1 MSAVNGGALDVQT
14 TSAQTVNTASGNSI
28 VIAAFRRPEWVSGTT
43 IWADAR
49 VAKRIEWY
57 RERMLRQFFSY
68 YRPHRRLFVLDFL
81 CAVISGLL
89 ELAFPLAV
97 RTFVDQLLPSRNWGL
112 ILGATAGL
120 LAIYV
125 VNTGLQFIVNYWGH
139 VLGIS
144 IETEMRRK
152 IFDHLQKLSFRF
164 FDNQKTGR
172 LVARVTKDLEDVGEV
187 AHHGPE
193 DAFIAVMTFLGSFA
207 LMFTL
212 NRELAL
218 VTGLVVPPMT
228 WISARYGRAMTQNMR
243 LLFARVGDF
252 NARIEENV
260 GGIRVVQAFA
270 NEDHERALFARD
282 NENYRDTKLDAYRLM
297 SKSMSLSYMTMRIV
311 QLFVMI
317 AGAFF
322 VLNHQLTV
330 GGFMGFL
337 LLVNVFFRPVEKI
350 NAVLETY
357 PKGIAGFNRY
367 SELLATDPDIADAPD
382 AISAGH
388 LTGKIQFEGVTF
400 GYDAHKKVLRN
411 IDLTIYPGETVAF
424 VGPSGAGKTT
434 ICSLVPR
441 FYEIDSGRITIDG
454 TDIRKMKIASLRQNI
469 GIVQQDVFLF
479 AGTIRENIAY
489 GRLDA
494 SETEIREAARRARLD
509 EMIAALPDGLDTVI
523 GERGVKLSG
532 GQKQRLAIARMFLKN
547 PPILILDEATS
558 ALDTETER
566 AIQDSLAELAVGRT
580 TLVIAHR
587 LATIRNA
594 DRIVVV
600 DETGIAEQGRHHEL
614 IAAGGTYRRLHDAQY
629 RAHPDLEISG
639 TPVAPTE
646 FLAAR

>member
-1 MSAVNGGALDVQT
+1 
-14 TSAQTVNTASGNSI
+14 
-28 VIAAFRRPEWVSGTT
+28 
-43 IWADAR
+43 
-49 VAKRIEWY
+49 
-57 RERMLRQFFSY
+57 MLRKFFAY
-68 YRPHRRLFVLDFL
+68 YRPHMRLFVLDFS
-81 CAVISGLL
+81 CAIVSGLL

-97 RTFVDQLLPSRNWGL
+97 KVFVDRLLPSQNWGL

-120 LAIYV
+120 LAIYM
-125 VNTGLQFIVNYWGH
+125 VNTGLQYIVNYWGH

-144 IETEMRRK
+144 IETEMRRRV
-152 IFDHLQKLSFRF
+152 FDHLQKLSFRF
-164 FDNQKTGR
+164 YDNQKTGH

-193 DAFIAVMTFLGSFA
+193 DAFIAVMTFFGSFL
-207 LMFTL
+207 LMLTL
-212 NRELAL
+212 NVRLAL
-218 VTGLVVPPMT
+218 ITGLVVPPMT
-228 WISARYGRAMTQNMR
+228 WISTRYGRAMTRTMR
-243 LLFARVGDF
+243 TLFARVGDF

-270 NEDHERALFARD
+270 NEDHERELFARD
-282 NENYRDTKLDAYRLM
+282 NERYRETKLDAYRLM

-317 AGAFF
+317 AGAYF
-322 VLNHQLTV
+322 VLHRDLTV

-357 PKGIAGFNRY
+357 PKGIAGFKRY
-367 SELLATDPDIADAPD
+367 LELLETAPDIADALD
-382 AISAGH
+382 AVTIGP
-388 LTGKIQFEGVTF
+388 LKGDIRFEAVSF
-400 GYDAHKKVLRN
+400 GYEEHRRVLDN
-411 IDLTIYPGETVAF
+411 IDLTIHPGETVAF

-441 FYEIDSGRITIDG
+441 FYELSAGRITVDG
-454 TDIRKMKIASLRQNI
+454 IDIRHMTLASLRRNI

-494 SETEIREAARRARLD
+494 PEADIHEAAARARLD
-509 EMIAALPDGLDTVI
+509 DMIARLPEGLDTVI

-566 AIQDSLAELAVGRT
+566 AIQDSLAELAAGRT

-600 DETGIAEQGRHHEL
+600 EETGITEQGRHHEL
-614 IAAGGTYRRLHDAQY
+614 IATDGVYRRLHEAQY
-629 RAHPDLEISG
+629 R
-639 TPVAPTE
+639 T
-646 FLAAR
+646 LAGVE

>member
-1 MSAVNGGALDVQT
+1 
-14 TSAQTVNTASGNSI
+14 
-28 VIAAFRRPEWVSGTT
+28 
-43 IWADAR
+43 
-49 VAKRIEWY
+49 
-57 RERMLRQFFSY
+57 MLRRFFAY
-68 YRPHRRLFVLDFL
+68 YRPHLGLFSLDFS
-81 CAVISGLL
+81 CAVLSGLL

-97 RTFVDQLLPSRNWGL
+97 RSYVDQLLPSGNWTL
-112 ILGATAGL
+112 ILGAAAGL
-120 LAIYV
+120 LLIYLI
-125 VNTGLQFIVNYWGH
+125 NTGLQYVVNYWGH

-164 FDNQKTGR
+164 YDNQKTGH
-172 LVARVTKDLEDVGEV
+172 LVARITKDLEEIGEV

-193 DAFIAVMTFLGSFA
+193 DAFIAIMTFLGSFV
-207 LMFTL
+207 LMFQL
-212 NRELAL
+212 HPQLAL
-218 VTGLVVPPMT
+218 ITGIVVPPMT
-228 WISARYGRAMTQNMR
+228 FIYTRYGRAMTQTMR
-243 LLFARVGDF
+243 NLFSQVGNF

-270 NEDHERALFARD
+270 NEEHERKLFALD
-282 NENYRDTKLDAYRLM
+282 NEKYRDTKLDAYRLM
-297 SKSMSLSYMTMRIV
+297 SRSMSLSYMTMRIV

-317 AGAFF
+317 AGAYF
-322 VLNHQLTV
+322 VLRNQLTV

-357 PKGIAGFNRY
+357 PKGIAGFKRY
-367 SELLATDPDIADAPD
+367 TELLDTVPDIQDAPD
-382 AISAGH
+382 AIDAGH
-388 LTGKIQFEGVTF
+388 LRGDIRLENVSF
-400 GYDAHKKVLRN
+400 GYDTHKKVLN
-411 IDLTIYPGETVAF
+411 GIDLTIRAGETIAF

-441 FYEIDSGRITIDG
+441 FYEIDGGRITIDG
-454 TDIRKMKIASLRQNI
+454 LDLRTLTLASLRRNI

-479 AGTIRENIAY
+479 AGSIRENIAY
-489 GRLDA
+489 GRLEA
-494 SETEIREAARRARLD
+494 TEEEIWDAARRARLD
-509 EMIAALPDGLDTVI
+509 EMIERLPDGLDTII

-566 AIQDSLAELAVGRT
+566 AIQASLAELAVGRT

-600 DETGIAEQGRHHEL
+600 DESGVAEQGRHQDL
-614 IAAGGTYRRLHDAQY
+614 LARGGVYARLHEAQNAPPIGMESV
-629 RAHPDLEISG
+629 RTGRNHPGE
-639 TPVAPTE
+639 PV
-646 FLAAR
+646 RV